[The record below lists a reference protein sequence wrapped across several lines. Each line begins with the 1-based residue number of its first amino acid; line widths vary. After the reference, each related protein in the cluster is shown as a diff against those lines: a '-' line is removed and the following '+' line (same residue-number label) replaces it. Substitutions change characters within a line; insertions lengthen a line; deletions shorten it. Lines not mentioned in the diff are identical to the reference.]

1 MVVTHNATFLDS
13 IQSPRHPSDED
24 DTTNYTQ
31 REQEHCEHEAEEN
44 LPGDLFFL
52 SVRSTPTWMY
62 DVGNDSFIHNP
73 EDGPYTPVHSST
85 PLYTGNNVSDGYQ
98 TPTGP
103 GSPHSHQSESR
114 ASTPRTSQVPQERAQ
129 APSPAQ
135 PMDKHNAPTP
145 AVNPALKA
153 YYHEALEH
161 MRFSLKAAEAD
172 RDCWYKR
179 RQDLSLSAET
189 QHEMD
194 ARLKDSLILVHYYTT
209 AIFLLEAPEPISM
222 V

>member
-1 MVVTHNATFLDS
+1 
-13 IQSPRHPSDED
+13 E

-31 REQEHCEHEAEEN
+31 CEQEHCEHEAEEN

-52 SVRSTPTWMY
+52 SIRSTPMWMY
-62 DVGNDSFIHNP
+62 DVGNESFIHNP

-85 PLYTGNNVSDGYQ
+85 PLYTGGNGSNGYQ

-114 ASTPRTSQVPQERAQ
+114 ASTPCASQVPQERPQTTSTAQ
-129 APSPAQ
+129 L
-135 PMDKHNAPTP
+135 MDKCNAPTP
-145 AVNPALKA
+145 AVNPAIKI
-153 YYHEALEH
+153 YYQEALEH
-161 MRFSLKAAEAD
+161 TRFSLKAAEAD
-172 RDCWYKR
+172 QDYWYKR
-179 RQDLSLSAET
+179 CQDPSLSSET
-189 QHEMD
+189 LHEMD
-194 ARLKDSLILVHYYTT
+194 ARLKDSLLLVHYYTT